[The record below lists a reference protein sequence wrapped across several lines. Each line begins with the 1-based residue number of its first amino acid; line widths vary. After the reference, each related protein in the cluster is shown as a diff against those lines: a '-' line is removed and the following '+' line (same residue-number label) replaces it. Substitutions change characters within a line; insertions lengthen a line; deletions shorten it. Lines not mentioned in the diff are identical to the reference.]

1 MTPVEKRQ
9 MLQKQVDSK
18 VYWGASKREIF
29 EWLNE
34 KHRLTGDEVEEIH
47 SLALKS
53 RVRAIRQRA
62 VITLVF
68 SLIGIVVFI
77 AYLLFQWKG
86 QFVVVGQAVVAMWI
100 LGGLSIAAFFRSIV
114 EFVSGEKSGPID

>member
-1 MTPVEKRQ
+1 MRQ

-18 VYWGASKREIF
+18 VYWGASKREII

-34 KHRLTGDEVEEIH
+34 KHRLTGDEVEKIH

-53 RVRAIRQRA
+53 RARAIRQRA

-114 EFVSGEKSGPID
+114 EFVSGVKSGPID